1 MPFAPKE
8 VSWGSLLV
16 TSRFFHQR
24 RSVNHVT
31 FFNQRSSAEPQCRW
45 NVLQKSKNDVSKIL
59 MCCFKYLWIVWFK
72 FSSAFAIDVSGFA
85 HSCHGVLNLDHRGQE
100 LSQLPGRWQPHTW
113 GGFVVL
119 FVKCNVFVAMYHR
132 TTFCGFDTIQTFS
145 TIDQQ
150 SQLSAR
156 GKKRDVENTPKFT
169 RLTVS
174 LPHDPASWIR
184 PVGRHWQKIV

>member
-1 MPFAPKE
+1 M
-8 VSWGSLLV
+8 
-16 TSRFFHQR
+16 TSRFLH
-24 RSVNHVT
+24 
-31 FFNQRSSAEPQCRW
+31 QRSSVEPQCRW
-45 NVLQKSKNDVSKIL
+45 NVLQKCKQMLQKYWSVVAEIL
-59 MCCFKYLWIVWFK
+59 KCCCINTEVLLQKSLNSVVQPTWF
-72 FSSAFAIDVSGFA
+72 STAFAIDVSGCA
-85 HSCHGVLNLDHRGQE
+85 HRCHGFLNLDHHGQE

-132 TTFCGFDTIQTFS
+132 TTFCGFDSIQTFS

-150 SQLSAR
+150 SQLSAG